1 MKIALI
7 GATGSVGSRILTEAL
22 ARKHQVTALVRHP
35 EKLQPRDGVQA
46 LAADLGRP
54 AQLAAALK
62 GHDVVVSSVRFLDFN
77 VADLLAAVQAAGV
90 PRLLVVG
97 GAGSLKVASGQ
108 LLVDTPAFPEAVKP
122 ESQAGGRVLEAL
134 RSADAA
140 LNWTFLSPAALFMP
154 GERTGA
160 YRVGQDDLLVGADGQ
175 SRISQED
182 YALALVDELESGAHP
197 RQRFTVGY

>member
-7 GATGSVGSRILTEAL
+7 GATGSVGTRILTEAL

-108 LLVDTPAFPEAVKP
+108 RLVDTPAFPEAVKP